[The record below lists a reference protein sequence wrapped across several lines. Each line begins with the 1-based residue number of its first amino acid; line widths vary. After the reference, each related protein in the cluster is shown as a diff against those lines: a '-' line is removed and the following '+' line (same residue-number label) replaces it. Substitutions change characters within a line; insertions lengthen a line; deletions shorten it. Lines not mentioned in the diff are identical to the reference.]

1 MKVFFAGH
9 LCTHQTCTAEK
20 NPINATSALQC
31 GDCGG
36 DFGDSVFDD
45 SSKVVILR
53 ILMNMLILANGD
65 FGESDDPG
73 VSDDY
78 GEFGDSGK
86 YSDSGETGVV
96 LILVNWRFW

>member
-9 LCTHQTCTAEK
+9 LWTHQKCTAEK

-31 GDCGG
+31 GDCSG

-53 ILMNMLILANGD
+53 ILR
-65 FGESDDPG
+65 
-73 VSDDY
+73 
-78 GEFGDSGK
+78 
-86 YSDSGETGVV
+86 
-96 LILVNWRFW
+96 ILVNMLANLVILVNLMILVYLVIMVNLAILVNMVKLEWF

>member
-9 LCTHQTCTAEK
+9 LWTHQKCTAEK

-53 ILMNMLILANGD
+53 ILRILANMLILANL
-65 FGESDDPG
+65 
-73 VSDDY
+73 VILLNLMILVY
-78 GEFGDSGK
+78 L
-86 YSDSGETGVV
+86 VIMV
-96 LILVNWRFW
+96 NLAILVNIVILVKLEWF